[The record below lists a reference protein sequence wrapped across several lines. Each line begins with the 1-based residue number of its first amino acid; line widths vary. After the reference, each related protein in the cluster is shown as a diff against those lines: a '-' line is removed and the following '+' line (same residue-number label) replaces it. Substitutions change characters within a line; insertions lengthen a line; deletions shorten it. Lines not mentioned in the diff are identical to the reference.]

1 MHSDEYSVSILCQ
14 FYCCLS
20 SSNKLVGICLSII
33 GAVELWTTGSNR
45 SDILSWSTMH
55 Q

>member
-45 SDILSWSTMH
+45 SDILSRSTMH